1 MTTATVI
8 EIVNTAPS
16 LPRPVVRFS
25 HAIWSRP
32 TQSSAVL
39 EDIWSRPAKKKPVL
53 LQIHMI
59 VKALVRYV
67 PLLKTRGHGK
77 LRPSR

>member
-39 EDIWSRPAKKKPVL
+39 EDIGSKHPK
-53 LQIHMI
+53 Q
-59 VKALVRYV
+59 
-67 PLLKTRGHGK
+67 
-77 LRPSR
+77 

>member
-32 TQSSAVL
+32 TQSNAVL
-39 EDIWSRPAKKKPVL
+39 GDIWSRPASAIAIIVHSAVL
-53 LQIHMI
+53 PDI
-59 VKALVRYV
+59 R
-67 PLLKTRGHGK
+67 
-77 LRPSR
+77 SRSI